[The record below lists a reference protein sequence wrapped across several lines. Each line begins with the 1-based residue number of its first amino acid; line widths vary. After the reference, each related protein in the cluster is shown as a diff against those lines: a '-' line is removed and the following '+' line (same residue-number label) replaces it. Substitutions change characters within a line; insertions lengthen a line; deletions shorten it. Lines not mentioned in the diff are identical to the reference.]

1 MHPTPTSH
9 GRFRQCSWT
18 PFPNNSDLW
27 LPWDHC
33 LAQVLWSEVYKV
45 VWGPGQDPT
54 LIALWQE
61 LQAEFSLIQLRV

>member
-1 MHPTPTSH
+1 MELDTISKQLRP
-9 GRFRQCSWT
+9 
-18 PFPNNSDLW
+18 W

-33 LAQVLWSEVYKV
+33 LAQALWSEVCRV

-61 LQAEFSLIQLRV
+61 LQAEFSLIQLRI